1 MPVTPPNLARMIGE
15 GFSAVALAAMPTF
28 TNPNNV
34 AIACGAPPAR
44 ATRRRGACSALKSW
58 RH

>member
-1 MPVTPPNLARMIGE
+1 MRHTQPIAAMKAGVVPNLARMIGE

-34 AIACGAPPAR
+34 AIACGAP
-44 ATRRRGACSALKSW
+44 RR
-58 RH
+58 